1 MQEFKVNKASVGI
14 RADVFVAKKFPDY
27 TRAALK
33 ALFDRSEVALNKVPV
48 KPGYKL
54 RLGNNISVITDLLNA
69 KPEFIDLPVLY
80 EDDDVVVINKPAGI
94 LTHAKGC
101 INTESTVATFLSSKI
116 TDKDLTGNRAGIVHR
131 LDRVTSGVIIGA
143 KNAKAQAWLQ
153 KQFSQ
158 RKTKKTYLA
167 VVEGEPKELEAVID
181 VPIER
186 NPSKPQTF
194 RAGQGGKSAQ
204 TRYKVIKNIIKG
216 NRSYS
221 LLELTPVTGRTHQ
234 IRVHLKHIGYPIVGD
249 WAYGHEADSMLLHAQ
264 SLEITLPD
272 RSRQTFAAPIPPTFA
287 EFLGND

>member
-1 MQEFKVNKASVGI
+1 MQEFKIDNKSVGI
-14 RADVFVAKKFPDY
+14 RADVFVAKKFPEY

-33 ALFDRSEVALNKVPV
+33 ALFNRSEVALNKVPV

-54 RLGNNISVITDLLNA
+54 RLGDNVSIITDLLNV
-69 KPEFIDLPVLY
+69 KPELIDLPVLY
-80 EDDDVVVINKPAGI
+80 EDEDVVVINKPAGI

-101 INTESTVATFLSSKI
+101 INTEATVATFLHSKI

-143 KNAKAQAWLQ
+143 KNSKAQAWMQ

-167 VVEGEPKELEAVID
+167 VVDGEPKDEEAMID

-186 NPSKPQTF
+186 NPSNPQTF
-194 RAGQGGKSAQ
+194 RAGRGGKSAQ
-204 TRYKVIKNIIKG
+204 TKYKVIKTIIKD
-216 NRSYS
+216 NKSYS

-234 IRVHLKHIGYPIVGD
+234 IRVHLKYIGHPIVGD
-249 WAYGHEADSMLLHAQ
+249 FVYGREADAMLLHAK
-264 SLEITLPD
+264 SLEITLPSK
-272 RSRQTFAAPIPPTFA
+272 SRQTFSAPTPQSFK

>member
-1 MQEFKVNKASVGI
+1 MQEFKVNKASVGV

-54 RLGNNISVITDLLNA
+54 RLGDKIYVITDLLNV
-69 KPEFIDLPVLY
+69 KPELIELPVLY
-80 EDDDVVVINKPAGI
+80 EDDDVAVINKPPGV

-101 INTESTVATFLSSKI
+101 INTEATVATFLSSKI
-116 TDKDLTGNRAGIVHR
+116 TDKNLIGNRAGIVHR

-143 KNAKAQAWLQ
+143 KNSKAQTWLQ

-167 VVEGEPKELEAVID
+167 VVEGEPKAGEAVID
-181 VPIER
+181 IPVER

-194 RAGQGGKSAQ
+194 RVGQGGKSAQ
-204 TRYKVIKNIIKG
+204 TKYKVIKTVIKS

-234 IRVHLKHIGYPIVGD
+234 IRVHLKYIGHPIVGD
-249 WAYGHEADSMLLHAQ
+249 WVYGHESDSMLLHAK
-264 SLEITLPD
+264 SLEITLPS
-272 RSRQTFAAPIPPTFA
+272 RSRQTFTAPTPQSFK